1 MTAELLSSLLS
12 SDASKDPVHGF
23 VTTPNEQVHNTT
35 HSGSK
40 CQQMSFHEE
49 NQSLF
54 SPPQLLTTHLE
65 KARLICMKF
74 NFWKLWNDVLFYFA
88 NLRTFSL
95 FYHHDWLI
103 AFNQTSNWCNF
114 WNIRTCSHFSL
125 WSKER
130 HLFVTPMW
138 FLEQIVPIW
147 ANAGRKVVHPLNLSL
162 DPIYF
167 QVKKL
172 VKGYIFLELET
183 LSIQT

>member
-1 MTAELLSSLLS
+1 MNKCTTQHTLGPNVNKWAFMRKINHCSVRLS
-12 SDASKDPVHGF
+12 
-23 VTTPNEQVHNTT
+23 
-35 HSGSK
+35 
-40 CQQMSFHEE
+40 CW
-49 NQSLF
+49 
-54 SPPQLLTTHLE
+54 
-65 KARLICMKF
+65 RLILRKRVWYVWNSIFQNSKF
-74 NFWKLWNDVLFYFA
+74 FFLYFA

-183 LSIQT
+183 LSIHT